1 MRTLLG
7 AVGAVAAGSM
17 ALDAAFG
24 EGPAAKVEDRSSSLR
39 ITALKATP
47 AGPKAYVKIET
58 NHKITGWG
66 EVTGLEPRVACA
78 LAQSLFELLDGENPT
93 RIEHLWQKLYRA
105 HRDMRGGPFM
115 VHTLSA
121 IDMALWDITGK
132 VHGVPV
138 YRLLGGPCRDKIRM
152 YPSPKAHKV
161 GTGGPHPFS
170 GNPHDIEPLV
180 RMIEQS
186 RKRVGPTAPSCSTL
200 IVRCR
205 RRCSFSSPPPSSR
218 MTCCSS
224 KSRPCPATSR
234 CSRRLKQQIIKVPL
248 ATGERD
254 RTIWEVIP
262 YLQNRLHRHPATRC
276 RPHAAASL
284 S

>member
-1 MRTLLG
+1 MSEQAKETGIDRRALLG

-39 ITALKATP
+39 ITALKAMP

-78 LAQSLFELLDGENPT
+78 LAHSLFELLDGENPT
-93 RIEHLWQKLYRA
+93 RIEHLWQKIYRA

-138 YRLLGGPCRDKIRM
+138 YRLLGGPCREKLRV
-152 YPSPKAHKV
+152 YPTAKSHKV
-161 GTGGPHPFS
+161 PPHGIYEHS
-170 GNPHDIEPLV
+170 GKPSDIA
-180 RMIEQS
+180 RMVNAIKET
-186 RKRVGPTAPSCSTL
+186 RERVGPDGTVMFDAHCA
-200 IVRCR
+200 V
-205 RRCSFSSPPPSSR
+205 PPP
-218 MTCCSS
+218 M
-224 KSRPCPATSR
+224 
-234 CSRRLKQQIIKVPL
+234 LIQL
-248 ATGERD
+248 
-254 RTIWEVIP
+254 
-262 YLQNRLHRHPATRC
+262 
-276 RPHAAASL
+276 AAAIHPYDIL
-284 S
+284 FLEEPAVPGNIEV